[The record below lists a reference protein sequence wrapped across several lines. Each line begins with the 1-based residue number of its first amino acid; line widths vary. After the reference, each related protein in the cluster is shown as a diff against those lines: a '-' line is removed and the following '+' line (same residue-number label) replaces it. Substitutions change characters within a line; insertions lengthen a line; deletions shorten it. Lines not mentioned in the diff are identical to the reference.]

1 MDFPLDI
8 LSLII
13 HLSASRSPL
22 CEPNLLLHVHPYE
35 LKVFPF
41 QTKDCVFPLSA
52 GLGSKESTCSAGD
65 LGSVPGS
72 GKPSGGGNGN
82 PLQYS
87 CLENPMDR
95 GAWWA
100 IVHGFT
106 KSWTRL
112 RGQQFHF
119 PVVWVSVASELA
131 HSHSSFFAIYHHFFL
146 LHWLLTRHHDHL
158 VNCCHCLVTHSVQ
171 VFCQS
176 MDCSPPGPSVNGIS
190 QARVPEWVSIFF
202 SKGSS

>member
-8 LSLII
+8 RALII

-35 LKVFPF
+35 LMAFPF

-52 GLGSKESTCSAGD
+52 GLGSKESACNAGD

-82 PLQYS
+82 PLQHS
-87 CLENPMDR
+87 CLESPVDR

-100 IVHGFT
+100 VVHGVT
-106 KSWTRL
+106 KSWARL
-112 RGQQFHF
+112 RGQQFQL
-119 PVVWVSVASELA
+119 PAV
-131 HSHSSFFAIYHHFFL
+131 
-146 LHWLLTRHHDHL
+146 
-158 VNCCHCLVTHSVQ
+158 
-171 VFCQS
+171 
-176 MDCSPPGPSVNGIS
+176 
-190 QARVPEWVSIFF
+190 
-202 SKGSS
+202 